1 MSLLQVTQFTEKWYF
16 CLHFFASKCRQLLV
30 TFAEYFV
37 LQNGFNS
44 SQSSQLKW
52 KRRKSMNEMNVW
64 QNFTF
69 PWGKPTAAIINKKT
83 SLLSIRAALD
93 RHLKALFF
101 ILFSRIIINVIILKQ
116 LVASGERGYRNILD
130 PAFMTFAGPPA
141 VTFTHMMKKR
151 SLSAPATFPLYVCKN
166 SKFKTPQK
174 VGSTKMHVKNSD

>member
-93 RHLKALFF
+93 RHLKAPKSFKNMSLFYF
-101 ILFSRIIINVIILKQ
+101 IFSNNHQCNYTKTIGRLRRARLPKYSWSCVHDFRRTSCRDVYPHDEEEIFVCSSDFPVIRL
-116 LVASGERGYRNILD
+116 
-130 PAFMTFAGPPA
+130 
-141 VTFTHMMKKR
+141 
-151 SLSAPATFPLYVCKN
+151 
-166 SKFKTPQK
+166 
-174 VGSTKMHVKNSD
+174 

>member
-1 MSLLQVTQFTEKWYF
+1 MSGKILRFREENRRPLLLIRKPACCRSEPPSTDILKPQN
-16 CLHFFASKCRQLLV
+16 LSKMC
-30 TFAEYFV
+30 
-37 LQNGFNS
+37 
-44 SQSSQLKW
+44 
-52 KRRKSMNEMNVW
+52 
-64 QNFTF
+64 
-69 PWGKPTAAIINKKT
+69 
-83 SLLSIRAALD
+83 
-93 RHLKALFF
+93 LFF